1 MNDMI
6 KEKSKKVKFSPPK
19 EKEKLSSYI
28 IKYNKQFL
36 ITAAAG
42 ILFNSAIVLGPIF
55 QGKLLDAAV
64 NSPSISNIINSG
76 AAFILITLSFQV
88 ARFFKR
94 YYVRD
99 MANRISG
106 DMRISVMESI
116 LHTDLN
122 IIEKKKV
129 GDMMSTTIGDVDIVV
144 EAVRKT
150 ITELWDTGV
159 LMLAYFAALMFYDV
173 KITLISSIPIPLVI
187 LLTQL
192 MRKVVQSKSKAARAA
207 NSKTTTQ
214 IRKMVSQIN
223 ILRLYG
229 REDNELKRLKEKL
242 TIQAKKTAVVNVL
255 QNGLAPIYS
264 SLSSIGII
272 LVIYLGGNKVIGG
285 SWTIGTFTAYITMF
299 TALAVRTTTAAKVFN
314 LQQGAKASWDRVKSL
329 LDNDNFKQ
337 FEHMNSIK
345 QTEISVNNLSFKY
358 GEDQNYAI
366 RNISFKVPSGM
377 IVGVTGSVGSGKSA
391 LGLALTGLYDY
402 EGEICFDGENLKD
415 MDYNKKIDAITYMG
429 HDPFLFSDSLKNNI
443 TWGNTDEIKLD
454 KVLNTACL
462 MQDISNFQHGVEAQL
477 GEKGTRVSGGQRQRI
492 SLARALYKN
501 SSIVILDDPFSAVDI
516 NTEAKI
522 IKELRHNSEGRTIFI
537 FSHRLQVFKYTDMVL
552 VFDKGKIVGKGTH
565 NELINENGI
574 YSKILDS
581 QSFLG
586 GEINEA

>member
-1 MNDMI
+1 MV
-6 KEKSKKVKFSPPK
+6 KEKNKKIKFSPPK
-19 EKEKLSSYI
+19 EKEKLLSYI
-28 IKYNKQFL
+28 IKYHKQFL
-36 ITAAAG
+36 ITAVTG
-42 ILFNSAIVLGPIF
+42 ILFNSTIVLGPIF
-55 QGKLLDAAV
+55 QGKLLDSAV
-64 NSPSISNIINSG
+64 NSKNINNILRAG
-76 AAFILITLSFQV
+76 ITFILVTLSFQI

-106 DMRISVMESI
+106 DMRVSVMESI

-122 IIEKKKV
+122 AMEKKKV

-159 LMLAYFAALMFYDV
+159 LMIAYFVALMIYDT
-173 KITLISSIPIPLVI
+173 KITFISAIPIPLVI

-192 MRKVVQSKSKAARAA
+192 MRKVVQSKSKASRIA

-229 REDNELKRLKEKL
+229 REESELKRLKEKL
-242 TIQAKKTAVVNVL
+242 NVQAKKTAVVTVL

-272 LVIYLGGNKVIGG
+272 LVIYLGGNKVISGK
-285 SWTIGTFTAYITMF
+285 WTIGTFTAYITMF

-314 LQQGAKASWDRVKSL
+314 IQQGAKASWDRVKDL
-329 LDNDNFKQ
+329 LTNDNFMDFKV
-337 FEHMNSIK
+337 SSTLK
-345 QTEISVNNLSFKY
+345 PREISVKNLSFKY
-358 GEDQNYAI
+358 ETGEHYAI
-366 RNISFKVPSGM
+366 KNVSFKVSTGM
-377 IVGVTGSVGSGKSA
+377 IVGITGSVGSGKSA

-402 EGEICFDGENLKD
+402 EGEIYIDNEDLKHI
-415 MDYNKKIDAITYMG
+415 DYDKKIATITYMG
-429 HDPFLFSDSLKNNI
+429 HDSFLFSGSLKNNI
-443 TWGNTDEIKLD
+443 TWGNNDDRKLK
-454 KVLNTACL
+454 KVINIACL
-462 MQDISNFQHGVEAQL
+462 KQDIENFEQGMESEL
-477 GEKGTRVSGGQRQRI
+477 GEKGTKVSGGQRQRI
-492 SLARALYKN
+492 SLARTLYKD

-522 IKELRHNSEGRTIFI
+522 IKELRENSEGRTIFI
-537 FSHRLQVFKYTDMVL
+537 FSHRLHAFKYTDMVL
-552 VFDKGKIVGKGTH
+552 VFDKGEIVQKGTH
-565 NELINENGI
+565 EELINNSGI
-574 YSKILDS
+574 YSKIMDS

-586 GEINEA
+586 GEVYEE

>member
-1 MNDMI
+1 MI
-6 KEKSKKVKFSPPK
+6 EEKNKMVRFSPPK
-19 EKEKLSSYI
+19 EKERLLSYI
-28 IKYNKQFL
+28 IKYRKQFL
-36 ITAAAG
+36 ITAVSG
-42 ILFNSAIVLGPIF
+42 IFFNSAIVLGPIF

-64 NSPSISNIINSG
+64 NSPSITNILNAGIS
-76 AAFILITLSFQV
+76 FILVTLSFQI

-122 IIEKKKV
+122 AIEKKKV

-159 LMLAYFAALMFYDV
+159 LMIAYFAALMFYDV
-173 KITLISSIPIPLVI
+173 KITLIVCIPIPFVI
-187 LLTQL
+187 MLTQF
-192 MRKVVQSKSKAARAA
+192 MRKVVQAKSKAARAA

-214 IRKMVSQIN
+214 IRKMISQIN

-229 REDNELKRLKEKL
+229 REDTELKRFKERL
-242 TIQAKKTAVVNVL
+242 TVQAKKTAIVNVL

-264 SLSSIGII
+264 SISSLGII

-285 SWTIGTFTAYITMF
+285 SWTIGIFTAYITMF

-329 LDNDNFKQ
+329 LNNDSFR
-337 FEHMNSIK
+337 EHQHSEGMNPI
-345 QTEISVNNLSFKY
+345 EISVNNLSFKY
-358 GEDQNYAI
+358 GDDQNYAI
-366 RNISFKVPSGM
+366 KNVSFKVPAGM

-402 EGEICFDGENLKD
+402 EGEICFNGQDLKNI
-415 MDYNKKIDAITYMG
+415 DYNKKIDDITYMG
-429 HDPFLFSDSLKNNI
+429 HDSFLFSDSIKNNI
-443 TWGNTDEIKLD
+443 TWGNTDEAKLD
-454 KVLNTACL
+454 KVLDIACL
-462 MQDISNFQHGVEAQL
+462 KQDMLNFQDGLETQL

-492 SLARALYKN
+492 SMARALYKD

-522 IKELRHNSEGRTIFI
+522 IKELRQNLQGRTIFI
-537 FSHRLQVFKYTDMVL
+537 FSHRLQIFKYTDMIL
-552 VFDKGKIVGKGTH
+552 VFDKGRIAEKGTH
-565 NELINENGI
+565 NELINEEGI

-586 GEINEA
+586 GELYEA

>member
-1 MNDMI
+1 ML
-6 KEKSKKVKFSPPK
+6 KEKNKNVKFSPPK
-19 EKEKLSSYI
+19 EKERLLSYI
-28 IKYNKQFL
+28 IKYSKQFL
-36 ITAAAG
+36 ITAVSG
-42 ILFNSAIVLGPIF
+42 ILFNSAIILGPIF

-64 NSPSISNIINSG
+64 NSPSITNILNAGIS
-76 AAFILITLSFQV
+76 FILVTLSFQI

-106 DMRISVMESI
+106 DMRISVTESI

-122 IIEKKKV
+122 AIEKKKV

-159 LMLAYFAALMFYDV
+159 LMLAYFAALMFYDF
-173 KITLISSIPIPLVI
+173 KITLIASIPIPLVI
-187 LLTQL
+187 MLTQF
-192 MRKVVQSKSKAARAA
+192 MRKAVQAKSKAARAA

-229 REDNELKRLKEKL
+229 REDTELERFKERL
-242 TIQAKKTAVVNVL
+242 TVQAKKTAVVNVL

-264 SLSSIGII
+264 SLSSLGII
-272 LVIYLGGNKVIGG
+272 LVIYLGGNKVIAG

-314 LQQGAKASWDRVKSL
+314 LQQGAKASWDRVKL
-329 LDNDNFKQ
+329 LLNSDSFRQ
-337 FEHMNSIK
+337 FEHSEGMKPI
-345 QTEISVNNLSFKY
+345 EISVNNLSFKY

-366 RNISFKVPSGM
+366 KNVSFNVPAGM

-391 LGLALTGLYDY
+391 LGLALTGLYNY
-402 EGEICFDGENLKD
+402 EGEICFNGQNLKL
-415 MDYNKKIDAITYMG
+415 MDYNKKINAITYMG
-429 HDPFLFSDSLKNNI
+429 HDSFLFSDSIKNNI
-443 TWGNTDEIKLD
+443 TLGIIDKVKLD
-454 KVLNTACL
+454 KVLNIACL
-462 MQDISNFQHGVEAQL
+462 NQDIMKFQDGVETQL

-492 SLARALYKN
+492 SMARALYKD

-522 IKELRHNSEGRTIFI
+522 IKELRQNSQGRTVFI
-537 FSHRLQVFKYTDMVL
+537 FSHRLQIFRYTDMVL
-552 VFDKGKIVGKGTH
+552 VFDKGKIAEKGTH
-565 NELINENGI
+565 KELINEKGI

-586 GEINEA
+586 GELYEA